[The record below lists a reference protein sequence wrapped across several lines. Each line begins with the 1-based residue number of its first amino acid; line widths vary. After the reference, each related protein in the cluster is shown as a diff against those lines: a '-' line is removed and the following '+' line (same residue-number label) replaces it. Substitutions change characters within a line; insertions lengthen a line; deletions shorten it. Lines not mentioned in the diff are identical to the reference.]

1 MVYTRDVFYG
11 LLKNSEKINFYTNL
25 LNLRYGKDN
34 SLELKGR
41 EFILSVS
48 DFISQNKKLFED
60 TYFSDNEKL
69 SDIKNKFAELD
80 NLIYSIYEE
89 REVGL
94 QFLLDDRQYLL
105 NLELLNYGRAEE
117 DVFSDSFMTGKVLEN
132 KNV

>member
-48 DFISQNKKLFED
+48 DFISQNKQLFED